1 MIYSS
6 PKQVA
11 VQQCILNRVLCTLC
25 LLVMTFCRLQAQE
38 VIQQVELQKRSD
50 FQYHVAYQL
59 KAPDS
64 LTLETVVLKIFRRR
78 DGVVKEVF
86 TKLMDN
92 SPSIQGRM
100 YSFDWN
106 TNAATIS
113 DGDELQARIFVRYT
127 KKETA
132 KAKPQVLNQPPLSD
146 AGSDLTVQIPV
157 KEAVALNGL
166 RSYDK
171 DGQIVQIRWR
181 QISGPTQLVLSAP
194 DFYKTQLNG
203 NWMEGVYLFELSV
216 TDNAGAQSAD
226 SLRITALPP
235 ADVTKREE
243 QAAPPLRGMDTV
255 VQKAQPPA
263 APKDQVVQVKPPV
276 DVTKAPVSIPKK
288 DTVVQ
293 KAQPPVNTARPP
305 IATRA
310 RYEPPKLKG
319 GPANALLN
327 ILAPGLGH
335 YFVSGDHYGNNRK
348 PGSFLITA
356 FYGGA
361 IGGAVYYK
369 LRSNRQYDDYIK
381 ASQFREYQRD
391 ANGNVIGVRG
401 ASEAQSNQYLS
412 SSKSSHNNALI
423 LAGVAGGI
431 LAADLVYTFI
441 RGMKNKR
448 AWKQENGLSI
458 QPYIFP
464 TTQGMTA
471 GVRIQL

>member
-6 PKQVA
+6 PKQA
-11 VQQCILNRVLCTLC
+11 EMRQCMLNKLLGTICF
-25 LLVMTFCRLQAQE
+25 LVMAFFSVEAQD
-38 VIQQVELQKRSD
+38 VIQQVGLQKKAD
-50 FQYHVAYQL
+50 FQYHISYQL

-64 LTLETVVLKIFRRR
+64 LALESVVLKVFRRR
-78 DGVVKEVF
+78 NGAVKEVF
-86 TKLMDN
+86 SKLMDN
-92 SPSIQGRM
+92 APSPQGRL
-100 YSFDWN
+100 YTFDWS

-113 DGDELQARIFVRYT
+113 NGDEVQARIYVRFT

-132 KAKPQVLNQPPLSD
+132 KTALPATNQPPVSD
-146 AGSDLTVQIPV
+146 AGDDVTLQIPV

-166 RSYDK
+166 RSHDK

-181 QISGPTQLVLSAP
+181 QVSGPTQLLLSAP

-203 NWMEGVYLFELSV
+203 NWTEGVYVFELRV
-216 TDNAGAQSAD
+216 TDNAGAQRAD
-226 SLRITALPP
+226 SLRITTLPP
-235 ADVTKREE
+235 ADLTKKEE
-243 QAAPPLRGMDTV
+243 KITP
-255 VQKAQPPA
+255 
-263 APKDQVVQVKPPV
+263 PPV
-276 DVTKAPVSIPKK
+276 LSK

-293 KAQPPVNTARPP
+293 KTPPAVVPPKPAVAIRPK
-305 IATRA
+305 
-310 RYEPPKLKG
+310 YDPPKLKG

-335 YFVSGDHYGNNRK
+335 YFVSGDHNGNNRK
-348 PGSFLITA
+348 PGSFIITA

-369 LRSNRQYDDYIK
+369 LRSEKQYDDYIK

-401 ASEAQSNQYLS
+401 ASEAQSNQYLAS
-412 SSKSSHNNALI
+412 SRSSHNNALI

-431 LAADLVYTFI
+431 LAADLVYTLV
-441 RGMKNKR
+441 RGMKNKK
-448 AWKQENGLSI
+448 AWKRENGLSFR
-458 QPYIFP
+458 PYILP
-464 TTQGMTA
+464 GAQGITA